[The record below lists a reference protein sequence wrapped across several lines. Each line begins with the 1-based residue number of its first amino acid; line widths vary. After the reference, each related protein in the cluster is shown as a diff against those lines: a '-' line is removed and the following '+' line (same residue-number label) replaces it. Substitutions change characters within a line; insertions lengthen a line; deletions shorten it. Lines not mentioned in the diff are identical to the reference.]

1 LSQRTRFTT
10 FAWIYVETSQCEE
23 QKREIQ
29 KKEERQGM
37 IEMADIIAKNI
48 ENNESNKTTTTS
60 FFTVCLL
67 VCLVSSTNH
76 PATKFVFVLR
86 CW

>member
-37 IEMADIIAKNI
+37 IEMADIAKNI

-67 VCLVSSTNH
+67 VCLQ
-76 PATKFVFVLR
+76 
-86 CW
+86 